1 MPVTLLAMPRPI
13 LIAIGALAA
22 AGLVLAIVGRFVSPP
37 AAAIEISGAPSST
50 PSTSPSLVVVDIG
63 GAVARAGVLRLPQG
77 SRVIDALVAAGGPTP
92 EADLLG
98 LNRAAV
104 LRDGERIYVPRAGEV
119 PPVRVSGVDA
129 RVDLNRA
136 SLAELEAL
144 PGIGPGIAARIVRA
158 REQRPFTRAEE
169 LQTRGLVSAR
179 VFAELRELVLVH

>member
-1 MPVTLLAMPRPI
+1 MPRPI

-22 AGLVLAIVGRFVSPP
+22 AGLVFAVVGRSLAPP
-37 AAAIEISGAPSST
+37 AAAIEIAPATASAPSAT
-50 PSTSPSLVVVDIG
+50 PALVVVDIG
-63 GAVARAGVLRLPQG
+63 GAVARAGVLRLPAG
-77 SRVIDALVAAGGPTP
+77 SRVVDALVAAGGPTP

-119 PPVRVSGVDA
+119 PPIRAFGGDV

-136 SLAELEAL
+136 SPAELEAL

-179 VFAELRELVLVH
+179 VFAELRDLVLVR